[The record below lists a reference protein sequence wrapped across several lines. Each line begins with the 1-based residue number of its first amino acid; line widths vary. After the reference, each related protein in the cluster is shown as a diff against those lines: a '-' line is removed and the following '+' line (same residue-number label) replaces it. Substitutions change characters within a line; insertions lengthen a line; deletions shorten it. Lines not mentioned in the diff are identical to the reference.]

1 MRLTRSVNRDDILPF
16 QKGELEGKK
25 RQENREV
32 GEIFLTYLFEIITLR
47 QLLKL
52 QILPFMRAESE

>member
-1 MRLTRSVNRDDILPF
+1 MTSYHFRRENWR
-16 QKGELEGKK
+16 GKK
-25 RQENREV
+25 VRQENRKA

-52 QILPFMRAESE
+52 QILSFMRAESEQ